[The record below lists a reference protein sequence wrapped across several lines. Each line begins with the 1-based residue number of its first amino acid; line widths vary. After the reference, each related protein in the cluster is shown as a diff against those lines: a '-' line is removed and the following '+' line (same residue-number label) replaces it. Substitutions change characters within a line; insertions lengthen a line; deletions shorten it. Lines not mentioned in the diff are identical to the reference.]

1 MSGFLVF
8 DLVGTENGKDFLWRS
23 TIGDYWVN
31 TWLLQIDQPDGD
43 PLKTYATFAMLEPAQ
58 VCELVAGLGDGVV
71 IHTSDPAADFDL
83 RAACPAAQFTIVHG
97 EF

>member
-1 MSGFLVF
+1 MTVVGLLGSGRTREEILK
-8 DLVGTENGKDFLWRS
+8 GHQR
-23 TIGDYWVN
+23 
-31 TWLLQIDQPDGD
+31 LLQIDQPDGD